1 MGVTPLSLLH
11 HIVVFKRPLLRLLD
25 GLLYF
30 GPTFAHNC
38 GQAAVSDSIN
48 LHLIVG
54 YPLTIS
60 KVIIRQRFSIVF
72 ISCDWAGTVSFLVV
86 FWHYQLVTRLA
97 RCHRYL

>member
-11 HIVVFKRPLLRLLD
+11 HIVVFKGPLLRLLD

-38 GQAAVSDSIN
+38 GQAAMSDSIN

-60 KVIIRQRFSIVF
+60 KVILCQRFSIVF
-72 ISCDWAGTVSFLVV
+72 TSCDWAGKVSISVV
-86 FWHYQLVTRLA
+86 FWHSQLLTSLA
-97 RCHRYL
+97 R